1 MSDKRWRKFSIMNIK
16 IYGHP
21 YHIYEQCFLNEDNIK
36 ELYIKYGNDI
46 HNYIDG
52 AFSIIID
59 DTVITDYYGYYPLFY
74 NTQNTRIYDNIT
86 FNDNE
91 SKELNL
97 KYKEYIYNQS
107 QHNLDHSILLSAKK
121 NLFNN
126 RLAFETPFKYFRII
140 PPRCIK
146 TENENTIIYKSDLI
160 KIDNYYEYYDTLLTN
175 LIKSSNKKNIVS
187 PITRGYDCRNI
198 YYHLKQHGYTNTI
211 FYNYWPENEYI
222 SIEFNGSNIHVY
234 DKIYDN
240 LDFIDWFNDKI
251 DILNGMSDLYYYHA
265 KLQPIYD
272 YLNEDVLYIN
282 SDGANE
288 YLSNEDKYYTALIEN
303 SSHSHVTKLYSR
315 KSTYLPI
322 FANKV
327 LTHNITDRKQFMSGL
342 SKYYGYNPNY
352 YTGLT
357 NTRAYHKLFTNLN
370 YDTLR
375 NYYNKYIDKI
385 SSGVL

>member
-1 MSDKRWRKFSIMNIK
+1 MNIK

-21 YHIYEQCFLNEDNIK
+21 YHVYEQCFLNEDNIK
-36 ELYIKYGNDI
+36 EMYNKYNNDI

-74 NTQNTRIYDNIT
+74 NTQNKRIYDNIT
-86 FNDNE
+86 FDNNE

-97 KYKEYIYNQS
+97 KYKEYVNNQS
-107 QHNLDHSILLSAKK
+107 QHNLDHSILLSTKK
-121 NLFNN
+121 KIFNN
-126 RLAFETPFKYFRII
+126 ILAFETVFKYFRII

-146 TENENTIIYKSDLI
+146 TKNKNTIIYKSDIAKI
-160 KIDNYYEYYDTLLTN
+160 KNIKEYYDILLTN
-175 LIKSSNKKNIVS
+175 LIKSANKKYIIA

-198 YYHLKQHGYTNTI
+198 YYHLKQHGYVNTT
-211 FYNYWPENEYI
+211 FYNYWPENEYVNM
-222 SIEFNGSNIHVY
+222 EFNDDNIYVY
-234 DKIYDN
+234 NKIYNN

-265 KLQPIYD
+265 KLQPVYD

-288 YLSNEDKYYTALIEN
+288 YIIDNDKYYNSLIEN
-303 SSHSHVTKLYSR
+303 SSHSHITKLYSR

-327 LTHNITDRKQFMSGL
+327 LTHNITNRKQFMNEL
-342 SKYYGYNPNY
+342 SKYYEYEPNY
-352 YTGLT
+352 YIGLT
-357 NTRAYHKLFTNLN
+357 NTRAYHKLFTDLN
-370 YDTLR
+370 YDSLKS
-375 NYYNKYIDKI
+375 YYNKYIDKI
-385 SSGVL
+385 NLGYYNV